1 MMKRILPLLL
11 ATLFAGTLAAAGGTT
26 AIHTLR
32 ASRKPSPARTQPVA
46 RPEAAAQA
54 PFTPLVQQFIRV
66 NAPVVALAHVRVVDG
81 TGAPARENQTV
92 ILADGKIQ
100 AIGDAGSTSPPAGAQ
115 VLDFTGYT
123 VIPGLVGMHDHFF
136 YPTGVGGYPIT
147 YAELGYSAP
156 RLYLAGGVT
165 TLRTTGSIEPYT
177 DLELKK
183 LIDSGK
189 LPGPHM
195 VITGPYLEGVGSFTP
210 QMHEL
215 TGPGDARRLVD
226 YWAGE
231 GATTFKAY
239 MHITRAELAAAI
251 EEAHRRHLTVTGHLC
266 SIGFREAAQLGI
278 DDLEHGLEV
287 DTEFDPQKQPDVC
300 PPGAE
305 TTKAL
310 VALDMNGP
318 EIRQT
323 IETLVQHHVALTS
336 TLPVFETLVPN
347 RPPLEPRV
355 LEVMTPQARVGYL
368 AGRALLGEEKNPP
381 SALIFAKEM
390 QFERAFAQ
398 AGGLLLAGL
407 DPTGYGGVVPGFG
420 DQREVELLVEAGFTP
435 LEAIHIATENGAKFL
450 GLDNQLGTLAPGKAA
465 DLVVIHGD
473 PSTNIADI
481 EKVEL
486 VFKDGVGYDSAKLIE
501 SARDSVGLH

>member
-1 MMKRILPLLL
+1 MEYSHSLPALLL
-11 ATLFAGTLAAAGGTT
+11 AGSLMAAPAGAQV
-26 AIHTLR
+26 
-32 ASRKPSPARTQPVA
+32 PS
-46 RPEAAAQA
+46 A
-54 PFTPLVQQFIRV
+54 PPIQQFIRV
-66 NAPVVALAHVRVVDG
+66 DAPVVALEHVRVIDG
-81 TGAPARENQTV
+81 TGAAARENQTV
-92 ILADGKIQ
+92 ILSAGKIQ
-100 AIGDAGSTSPPAGAQ
+100 AIGDAASTTPPAGAQ
-115 VLDFTGYT
+115 ALDLTGYT

-136 YPTGVGGYPIT
+136 YPTGAGGYPIT
-147 YAELGYSAP
+147 YAELGSSAP

-177 DLELKK
+177 DIEIKH
-183 LIDSGK
+183 LIDAGK

-195 VITGPYLEGVGSFTP
+195 VITGPYLEGPGAFTP
-210 QMHEL
+210 QMHQL
-215 TGPGDARRLVD
+215 TGPEDARRLVD
-226 YWAGE
+226 YWADA

-251 EEAHRRHLTVTGHLC
+251 EAAHARHLTVTGHLC
-266 SIGFREAAQLGI
+266 SIGFREAAELGI

-310 VALDMNGP
+310 LGLDVNGA
-318 EIRQT
+318 EARQT

-336 TLPVFETLVPN
+336 TLPVFETGVPN

-355 LEVMTPQARVGYL
+355 LAVMTPQAREAYL
-368 AGRALLGEEKNPP
+368 ARRALIGQEENPP
-381 SALIFAKEM
+381 SAALFAKEL
-390 QFERAFAQ
+390 QFEREFAE

-435 LEAIHIATENGAKFL
+435 LEAIHVATENGAKFL
-450 GLDNQLGTLAPGKAA
+450 HLDGELGTLAPGKAA

-473 PSTNIADI
+473 PAANIADI

-486 VFKDGVGYDSAKLIE
+486 VFKDGVGYDSARLIE